1 MGALSELQLS
11 LLALALLFVL
21 AVWSYNTWQEFKQRR
36 AAAQI
41 FSDHRG
47 GDALAPDLA
56 ARAERQLER
65 QPDRGE
71 RIEPV
76 IGGDP
81 EEVAAAGA
89 PPLQLADPDI
99 DCLLRLTPR
108 AELAAPTFWQ
118 AQQQRLDALADSL
131 RWLAWHQGQ
140 WRQLGAHDAGN
151 CSVFVGALQLADRS
165 GPLAEATLDQLLAGA
180 SDLAETIGAA
190 LESPVAAA
198 VLAQAKALDRFCAG
212 VDWRISLQLVRGD
225 GKAFDAGALRAALD
239 AGELAATAD
248 GTMRAA
254 DAAGQTQFVV
264 AELTGA
270 ALTEDQPCS
279 GLSLSIDVPLV
290 ADGTAAFDRLLAF
303 ARILSSA
310 QPAQL
315 VDEQRSALGEAAL
328 AAIRAKIAEFQD
340 KMAAADVPA
349 GGHRALRLYA

>member
-21 AVWSYNTWQEFKQRR
+21 AVWSYNKWQEFKQRR

-41 FSDHRG
+41 FNDHRG
-47 GDALAPDLA
+47 GDALASDLA
-56 ARAERQLER
+56 ARSER
-65 QPDRGE
+65 QPERGE

-76 IGGDP
+76 IGSDS
-81 EEVAAAGA
+81 EEVAAVGA

-108 AELAAPTFWQ
+108 EELAAPTFWQ
-118 AQQQRLDALADSL
+118 AQQQRLDPLADSL

-140 WRQLGAHDAGN
+140 WRQLDAHDAGN

-165 GPLAEATLDQLLAGA
+165 GPLAATTLGELLAGA
-180 SDLAETIGAA
+180 GDLAETIGAA
-190 LESPVAAA
+190 LELPIAAA
-198 VLAQAKALDRFCAG
+198 VLAQAEALDRFCAG

-225 GKAFDAGALRAALD
+225 GKAFDAGVLRAALD
-239 AGELAATAD
+239 AGELMEDDGARRAVDAT
-248 GTMRAA
+248 
-254 DAAGQTQFVV
+254 GQTQFVV
-264 AELTGA
+264 ADLTGA
-270 ALTEDQPCS
+270 ALAEDQPCS

-290 ADGTAAFDRLLAF
+290 ADATAAFDRLLAF
-303 ARILSSA
+303 ARALIAA

-328 AAIRAKIAEFQD
+328 LAIRAKIAEFQD

-349 GGHRALRLYA
+349 GGRRALRLYA